1 MFTENNLAINIA
13 SAYFNYYE
21 KFYTWQGYHQVN
33 TNWTGGVATSVINS
47 AALDHLAM
55 VVKTIIPK
63 YIQDAGVVQ
72 RDDIQL
78 YDFSSDKA
86 NYDFDNLI
94 QNLTGGKDNADY
106 QSWRQAF
113 EEADIYRKTTP
124 KNYSGNYL

>member
-1 MFTENNLAINIA
+1 
-13 SAYFNYYE
+13 
-21 KFYTWQGYHQVN
+21 
-33 TNWTGGVATSVINS
+33 
-47 AALDHLAM
+47 M

-94 QNLTGGKDNADY
+94 QNLTGG
-106 QSWRQAF
+106 
-113 EEADIYRKTTP
+113 
-124 KNYSGNYL
+124 

>member
-1 MFTENNLAINIA
+1 M
-13 SAYFNYYE
+13 
-21 KFYTWQGYHQVN
+21 
-33 TNWTGGVATSVINS
+33 
-47 AALDHLAM
+47 
-55 VVKTIIPK
+55 
-63 YIQDAGVVQ
+63 Q

-113 EEADIYRKTTP
+113 DEAVIYRKTTP
-124 KNYSGNYL
+124 KNYSGITYSMFSMERRKGCPLIYLVEVLIQK